1 MGRDSTGNRSTEQR
15 SHSQASKGLSGFDS
29 ELLREKWELPDLL
42 NPNLRDTP
50 ARERVGEHVTLP
62 VWTTLAPHHLTI
74 APRACTAAA
83 ANSGYES
90 TCSWAHGNRPGDG
103 SGRDL
108 VEYAKPGLELAMGW
122 NGMDG
127 KSGE

>member
-1 MGRDSTGNRSTEQR
+1 MYWSERRRSRQFFTGFCPEGWMGRDSTGNRSTEQR

-83 ANSGYES
+83 ANCMS
-90 TCSWAHGNRPGDG
+90 AKDG
-103 SGRDL
+103 AS
-108 VEYAKPGLELAMGW
+108 
-122 NGMDG
+122 
-127 KSGE
+127 